1 MGEQPSFSIWNVI
14 TRAFVIVIGLVMLP
28 VIVVLALISVTMS
41 VFGVILAELGKLLL
55 VPTNDMVCA
64 IFAPHQSQLFRVSG
78 QTEITEHKDNDGE

>member
-1 MGEQPSFSIWNVI
+1 MEEQPSFSVWNVI

-28 VIVVLALISVTMS
+28 VIVVLALISITMS
-41 VFGVILAELGKLLL
+41 VFGVVLAELGKLLL

>member
-1 MGEQPSFSIWNVI
+1 MEEQPSFSIWNVI

>member
-1 MGEQPSFSIWNVI
+1 MEEQPSFSIWNVI

-28 VIVVLALISVTMS
+28 VIVVLALVSITMS
-41 VFGVILAELGKLLL
+41 VFGVVLAELGKLLL

>member
-1 MGEQPSFSIWNVI
+1 MEEQPSFSIWNVI

-28 VIVVLALISVTMS
+28 VIVVLALISITMS
-41 VFGVILAELGKLLL
+41 VFGVVLAELGKLLL

>member
-1 MGEQPSFSIWNVI
+1 
-14 TRAFVIVIGLVMLP
+14 MLP

>member
-1 MGEQPSFSIWNVI
+1 VEEQPSFSIWNVI